1 MLNPYIFAG
10 SQLSVCRPLGQLV
23 CLWQDVVLEM
33 FRAGGFLSNGD
44 TVGGKTHF
52 TTRLWAP
59 PVKSYSPL
67 LYRGGDRERDIWK
80 PGHAEPKLSA
90 WIDTVFG
97 WRGCERT
104 VWVDCRLMGVG
115 LERVSMTLRQWDA
128 TLCTSVGDAQVQ
140 FVSTYVLVHPQCVW
154 IMWVC
159 DCKAN
164 IMTDWHRGLNW
175 IIKQHDW
182 LITSLN

>member
-1 MLNPYIFAG
+1 MHTVKDPDKDCNSP
-10 SQLSVCRPLGQLV
+10 SVESLRFCWLATL
-23 CLWQDVVLEM
+23 
-33 FRAGGFLSNGD
+33 LSNGD
-44 TVGGKTHF
+44 TVGGKTRF
-52 TTRLWAP
+52 MTMLWAP
-59 PVKSYSPL
+59 PMKSYSPL
-67 LYRGGDRERDIWK
+67 LYRGGDRGGYLKTWACRTKTICMDR
-80 PGHAEPKLSA
+80 HC
-90 WIDTVFG
+90 F
-97 WRGCERT
+97 CERT
-104 VWVDCRLMGVG
+104 IWVVCRLMGVG
-115 LERVSMTLRQWDA
+115 LQRVSITLSHWDA

-140 FVSTYVLVHPQCVW
+140 FVSACVLMHLQCVW

>member
-1 MLNPYIFAG
+1 MDFW
-10 SQLSVCRPLGQLV
+10 VTVTQLV
-23 CLWQDVVLEM
+23 ERHVSWQCSEHHQWNPTHRYCIGVETE
-33 FRAGGFLSNGD
+33 GD
-44 TVGGKTHF
+44 I
-52 TTRLWAP
+52 L
-59 PVKSYSPL
+59 
-67 LYRGGDRERDIWK
+67 K

-90 WIDTVFG
+90 WIETVFG

-104 VWVDCRLMGVG
+104 IWVDCRLMGVG
-115 LERVSMTLRQWDA
+115 LQRVSITLSHWDA

-140 FVSTYVLVHPQCVW
+140 FVSACVLVHLQCVW

>member
-1 MLNPYIFAG
+1 MDFW
-10 SQLSVCRPLGQLV
+10 VTVTQLV
-23 CLWQDVVLEM
+23 ERHVSWQCSEHHRWNPTHRYCIGVETE
-33 FRAGGFLSNGD
+33 GD
-44 TVGGKTHF
+44 I
-52 TTRLWAP
+52 L
-59 PVKSYSPL
+59 
-67 LYRGGDRERDIWK
+67 K

-104 VWVDCRLMGVG
+104 IWVDCRLMGVG
-115 LERVSMTLRQWDA
+115 LQRVSITLSHWDA

-140 FVSTYVLVHPQCVW
+140 FVSACVLMHLQCVW

>member
-1 MLNPYIFAG
+1 MDFW
-10 SQLSVCRPLGQLV
+10 VTVTQLV
-23 CLWQDVVLEM
+23 ERHVSWQCSEHHRWNPTHRYCIGVETE
-33 FRAGGFLSNGD
+33 GD
-44 TVGGKTHF
+44 I
-52 TTRLWAP
+52 L
-59 PVKSYSPL
+59 
-67 LYRGGDRERDIWK
+67 K

-104 VWVDCRLMGVG
+104 IWVDCRLMGVG
-115 LERVSMTLRQWDA
+115 LQRVSITLSHWDA

-140 FVSTYVLVHPQCVW
+140 FVSTCVLVHLQCVW

-164 IMTDWHRGLNW
+164 IMTDWHRGSNW